1 MQAEGG
7 LAIVRARLPYIDRRA
22 LPEAWFSALHFAVAP
37 GRGSR
42 GGAARAPARL
52 AKGVAVRSSARS
64 SAPAAF
70 EPAAVRPGHAG
81 APRKASAP
89 APVHAARKDARLR
102 PAPFAPRSYP
112 AARVA
117 FTVGLSGARV
127 QLLVRREGAVL
138 HVVALCNERHVALVR
153 GALADAALHLARRG
167 DLVNSCVRPFVRV
180 AG

>member
-37 GRGSR
+37 GKSARGESPAAAGRPATGATPRAAASR
-42 GGAARAPARL
+42 SARGNVEAPASRVVRSG
-52 AKGVAVRSSARS
+52 ATRAATGPSPAHAVRKNARVRS
-64 SAPAAF
+64 KPAVA
-70 EPAAVRPGHAG
+70 
-81 APRKASAP
+81 
-89 APVHAARKDARLR
+89 
-102 PAPFAPRSYP
+102 RSYP

-117 FTVGLSGARV
+117 FTVGLEGARV

-153 GALADAALHLARRG
+153 GALADAAVHLSRRG
-167 DLVNSCVRPFVRV
+167 DLVSSCVRPFVRV